1 MFRVTDSIK
10 VVTDDGNEV
19 VIKEHTFFQGDTPGM
34 RQYRAS
40 NGDAAKRISAD
51 EFEIAG
57 FAGVVR
63 ARRIVAA

>member
-1 MFRVTDSIK
+1 MFRVTDSFQ
-10 VVTDDGNEV
+10 VVTDDGNEI

-40 NGDAAKRISAD
+40 NGAAATRISDD

-63 ARRIVAA
+63 ARRIKAA